1 MARLPRISFI
11 LGVVTLT
18 AGLLTAVFVTPASA
32 CSCLPS
38 TEGERYARA
47 THVFEGLVVSKVV
60 EPEDPSNPY
69 DDKNRFAVAVRT
81 EYKGD
86 VPRVVN
92 VVSYVQGSLC
102 GQYLTVGIRY
112 LIFASG
118 DASDR
123 RVETHLCSGTRPA
136 AGGPPI
142 TTTSGPT
149 TTTPTCTTAPAP

>member
-1 MARLPRISFI
+1 MVRLHRISFI

-47 THVFEGLVVSKVV
+47 THVFEGLVVSSAV
-60 EPEDPSNPY
+60 EPVDPSNPY
-69 DDKNRFAVAVRT
+69 DDKYRFAVKVGR

-86 VPRVVN
+86 VPRLVDVAT
-92 VVSYVQGSLC
+92 YVQGSLC
-102 GQYLTVGIRY
+102 GQYLSVGSKY

-118 DASDR
+118 DSSDR
-123 RVETHLCSGTRPA
+123 RVETYLCSGTRLA
-136 AGGPPI
+136 SGGPPI
-142 TTTSGPT
+142 TTTSGST
-149 TTTPTCTTAPAP
+149 TTTPTCTTASAP